1 MALLAHL
8 GSMGDLQ
15 GSFEDG
21 PKCSRES
28 RTSLVNPGDEMELP
42 WCTKTHMNL
51 LLQQLKT
58 KLSPFW
64 NGSNIGNQQNAFLA
78 KNPQIGPFEGPGN

>member
-21 PKCSRES
+21 PKFNVEPGI
-28 RTSLVNPGDEMELP
+28 SLVNPEMELS
-42 WCTKTHMNL
+42 WCTKKTIYL
-51 LLQQLKT
+51 FLEQLEAKV
-58 KLSPFW
+58 SPFW
-64 NGSNIGNQQNAFLA
+64 NASTIGNPKNAFLA
-78 KNPQIGPFEGPGN
+78 KNP